1 MTVTDT
7 PLTTR
12 NATIADLSALL
23 EAKQAAKLDAVV
35 PAREALERLI
45 STELGSPH
53 L

>member
-23 EAKQAAKLDAVV
+23 EAKQAAKLDAVA
-35 PAREALERLI
+35 PARDLVVAPTT
-45 STELGSPH
+45 STK
-53 L
+53 